1 MLASL
6 HGTSTI
12 RFESKD
18 TTDTVARHSPAAT
31 SPIAAAV
38 HRLSCAVRVRE
49 REASEPHGQCAQA
62 HGRTRGAEARRP
74 PVRLCAA
81 AAAAAA
87 AAACAQRAR
96 DPSALCS
103 RDRSNSSHMLQHMA
117 NMYGVWGPT
126 GAAHLDDG
134 GLDEAIDEDAVDFEV
149 AAPPAAPA
157 ASESRPREPLLPWG
171 GVSPNANS
179 RPAEATSG
187 GDRGEGSRAD
197 VTRIDRSGDG
207 SGIGCGD
214 GGRND
219 GGGDRGE
226 GGAVEM
232 VVAARTA
239 RAAASTVE
247 AGAVNAV
254 ASESMERRRQRG
266 QQRWLWRRRGRR
278 QQRWW
283 RHRRRDPRR

>member
-96 DPSALCS
+96 DPSELCS
-103 RDRSNSSHMLQHMA
+103 RGRSHSIHMPEAMG
-117 NMYGVWGPT
+117 GVPWGLGAQRTSIRKVSYETADDDAVELDAAGSP
-126 GAAHLDDG
+126 AAH
-134 GLDEAIDEDAVDFEV
+134 AVQV
-149 AAPPAAPA
+149 AC
-157 ASESRPREPLLPWG
+157 
-171 GVSPNANS
+171 
-179 RPAEATSG
+179 
-187 GDRGEGSRAD
+187 GSRH
-197 VTRIDRSGDG
+197 G
-207 SGIGCGD
+207 S
-214 GGRND
+214 
-219 GGGDRGE
+219 
-226 GGAVEM
+226 
-232 VVAARTA
+232 
-239 RAAASTVE
+239 
-247 AGAVNAV
+247 
-254 ASESMERRRQRG
+254 
-266 QQRWLWRRRGRR
+266 RRGRAEP
-278 QQRWW
+278 QRKVHA
-283 RHRRRDPRR
+283 RGN